1 MTPVSVAIDTSVAVA
16 YLDAGHSAH
25 QVCTEFLSGKT
36 AVLAG
41 HAAFESF
48 AVLTRLPG
56 DAQVSPVDAITALR
70 TAFGEPLW
78 LPIEAQ
84 NSLFARLGTS
94 GMSGSAVYDAL
105 VGEAAR
111 VNELTLITRDRRAL
125 PTYRFLGVDF
135 IVVEG

>member
-1 MTPVSVAIDTSVAVA
+1 MA

-25 QVCTEFLSGKT
+25 RVCTEFLSGRS

-56 DAQVSPVDAITALR
+56 DAQVSPPDAIAGLR
-70 TAFGEPLW
+70 AAFGEPCW

-84 NSLFARLGTS
+84 KSLFARLGTS
-94 GMSGSAVYDAL
+94 GLSGGAVYDAL

-111 VNELTLITRDRRAL
+111 VNELTLVTRDRRAM

-135 IVVEG
+135 LVVEG